1 MYIWRVTAISV
12 CNTTSLLPMQRKDFN
27 PIMNLFTFKPWHDRM
42 FGTTVHNLKWN
53 NFYKRNAHFMVCFL
67 YIKFRRGLMMNVL
80 VESLTVLSEY
90 YSFSFTYIQFD
101 PLLLAR
107 NPGTTVHNLNMHICH
122 KIIVLYT
129 SFNCYPMHNLSLVK

>member
-1 MYIWRVTAISV
+1 
-12 CNTTSLLPMQRKDFN
+12 
-27 PIMNLFTFKPWHDRM
+27 
-42 FGTTVHNLKWN
+42 
-53 NFYKRNAHFMVCFL
+53 MVCFL

-129 SFNCYPMHNLSLVK
+129 SFNCYPMHNLSLVKQPQSFVQEKKQKLSFFTKVRFVKFVFTKVYFFHHSSPIGHLLYEINFIIIVFSQQSA